1 MYIPEFK
8 KYYQETVVPALT
20 KSRNYSNCHQVPSLL
35 KIVINTGLD
44 ASLDKSAIDE
54 SVKEVTKIS
63 GQKPIITKA
72 RKSISNFKLREGMPI
87 GIKVTLRG
95 TNMYEFFRRFVSIAL
110 PGIRDFR
117 GLSSK
122 LDGNGNYTI
131 GIIDH
136 TIFPEIT
143 IDSRKRIMGMDISI
157 VTSAGND
164 EEGKELLQL
173 MGIPFRKA

>member
-1 MYIPEFK
+1 MHIPELK
-8 KYYQETVVPALT
+8 KHYQETVVPALI
-20 KSRNYSNCHQVPSLL
+20 KNRSYSNRHQVPVLS

-54 SVKEVTKIS
+54 SVKEITKIS

-95 TNMYEFFRRFVSIAL
+95 VNMYELLRRFISIAL

-117 GLSSK
+117 GISSK
-122 LDGNGNYTI
+122 LDGSGNYTI
-131 GIIDH
+131 GITDH

-143 IDSRKRIMGMDISI
+143 IDSRKRIIGMDISF
-157 VTSAGND
+157 VTSATTD
-164 EEGKELLQL
+164 DEGKELLQL
-173 MGIPFRKA
+173 IGMPFRKA